1 MKLGQLYKEAEEF
14 KKLQMGLPVLV
25 RLSNVSKRDVFK
37 RAGMSEAHF
46 YRRLNEKSFSADQ
59 LIKIF
64 TAIVEL
70 QNLQT
75 AKTQS

>member
-1 MKLGQLYKEAEEF
+1 MRLGQLYKEAEEF
-14 KKLQMGLPVLV
+14 RRLQKELPVLV

-37 RAGMSEAHF
+37 RAGMSESHF
-46 YRRLNEKSFSADQ
+46 YRRLNEQSFTADQ

-70 QNLQT
+70 QNFQT
-75 AKTQS
+75 VKTQS